1 MEPSDG
7 PNEGEQH
14 GSTNDM
20 PHGEMPPGP
29 YIIVDGV
36 RRPVAIAPTP
46 PGWTNG
52 AGAAGLSL
60 RTKGLLGIWELLTTM
75 DLGAEPPTAV
85 MECVEAWR
93 DAPGRLREL
102 SDLHLYHVVMFLR
115 AQEGM
120 LSSGEHTG
128 TFPPQPGSS
137 MARLCS
143 AVKAED
149 ERRKHTE
156 RRNEQGTSLGDSLC
170 VHVDAAGLESP
181 PAWLEGMTP
190 LYRRWVVLLGLVD
203 FLRFDDGLNHHGD
216 DTAISSDPRHIRL
229 GHHPC
234 VDRWHLA
241 PGLLPALSDA
251 ELQEVRMYLIRVMMA
266 MWTGYYGTYPPH
278 PESHMAVL
286 IRAVDAEILKRQ
298 LAPFRARHA
307 LLTTVSLCMYRRAK
321 DSIESPIA
329 NGIARELAATPSVLM
344 PEFAALLLVVPPPQI
359 TIGGSVQ
366 RSIDWDTGG
375 GDSDDDGA
383 PSDDDGDDDDGDDDS
398 GDGDDSG
405 DSGDGDDSDGDD
417 AAV

>member
-7 PNEGEQH
+7 PNEGEH
-14 GSTNDM
+14 HDSTNNT

-36 RRPVAIAPTP
+36 RRPVDIAPTP
-46 PGWTNG
+46 PGWTS
-52 AGAAGLSL
+52 GAAGLSL
-60 RTKGLLGIWELLTTM
+60 RTKGLPGIWELLTTTV
-75 DLGAEPPTAV
+75 LGAEPPTAV
-85 MECVEAWR
+85 MECVKAWR
-93 DAPGRLREL
+93 DAPGRLRGL

-120 LSSGEHTG
+120 LLSGEHTG
-128 TFPPQPGSS
+128 AFPPQPGSI

-143 AVKAED
+143 AVEAEN
-149 ERRKHTE
+149 ERRKHAE
-156 RRNEQGTSLGDSLC
+156 HRNEQGTSLGDSLC

-181 PAWLEGMTP
+181 PVWPEGMTP

-216 DTAISSDPRHIRL
+216 DTAISSDPRHIGL

-234 VDRWHLA
+234 VDRWQLA

-251 ELQEVRMYLIRVMMA
+251 ELQEVRVYLISAMMA
-266 MWTGYYGTYPPH
+266 MWNGYYGTYPPH

-307 LLTTVSLCMYRRAK
+307 LLTTLSLCMYRRAK
-321 DSIESPIA
+321 DRTESPIA
-329 NGIARELAATPSVLM
+329 NGIARELAATSSVLM
-344 PEFAALLLVVPPPQI
+344 PEFAALLLVPPPRKSQLGAQCRGVLNGRPA
-359 TIGGSVQ
+359 TTATATTAKVTTATTATATTATATTEIGRASCRERV
-366 RSIDWDTGG
+366 ST
-375 GDSDDDGA
+375 
-383 PSDDDGDDDDGDDDS
+383 P
-398 GDGDDSG
+398 
-405 DSGDGDDSDGDD
+405 
-417 AAV
+417 V